1 MPTKRLTIPVTGM
14 TCSNCSN
21 TVARSLKRVNGVL
34 EANVNFAN
42 ERAEVIYDPAVV
54 QPLQLIETIEG
65 AGYGVAEAVVD
76 LPIAGMT
83 CANCAATVERS
94 LRRLEGVLEANVNFA
109 AERAHVRYLP
119 TVVSLAD
126 LKRAVHE
133 AGYRVIEAEADGL
146 DRAEDAELAARE
158 AELADRRRRLLVGA
172 LLTVPIVVLSMG
184 HDFGLIPHFAARGW
198 LLLLLTIPVQ
208 FWVGGLFLRSAW
220 KALRNRT
227 ANMDTLVAMG
237 SLAAFLYSVV
247 VLVLGLDAHLY
258 FESAAVIITLIMV
271 GKYLESRAKG
281 QAGAAI
287 RKLLSLQAKTARVVR
302 HGEELELSVE
312 EVQINDIVV
321 VRPGEKIPVDGVVLS
336 GHSTV
341 DESMIT
347 GESLPVEKGP
357 GDEVI
362 GATIN
367 RSGSFRMRATRVGRD
382 TALAQIVRLVQEAQG
397 SKAPIQRVADRVAA
411 VFVPA
416 VIVLALVV
424 FLVWYFLGGVG
435 FTSAMLFAVAVLL
448 ISCPCALGLATPTA
462 VMAGTGVGAEHG
474 ILVKN
479 AEVLET
485 ASRISVVV
493 LDKTG
498 TITEGR
504 PRVTD
509 VVVGGQ
515 LSVIGNQLSVIG
527 DQLSVASQEWP
538 TTDHRSR
545 VTDHRSP
552 LTDYLLQL
560 AASAE
565 SVSEHPLG
573 QAIVEAAR
581 AQGLAL
587 AEPQAFQAIPGGGIA
602 AAVDGHQVVIGTA
615 RLLTEQQTSLN
626 GLEQAVTALQRE
638 GKTAM
643 LVAVDGQAMGVIA
656 VADTVK
662 PTSQEAIAQ
671 LHAMGIEVVMLTGD
685 NRQTAEAIARQVGV
699 DHVLAEV
706 LPGEKAEVVQRI
718 QRLGVRGQGSEA
730 RGQGSEV
737 TSDELR
743 PAPVVPPS
751 TVHRS
756 PSAVHRSPFTR
767 QPSPVAG
774 RRVVA
779 MVGDGINDAP
789 ALAQADVGIAIGT
802 GTDVAIEA
810 ADVVLMRGDLR
821 SVPQAIRLSKA
832 TMRGIKQNLF
842 WAFFYN
848 VLAIPIAAGVL
859 VPFFGPQAQLN
870 PMVAAAAMAFSSVFV
885 VTNSLRLRRMRL

>member
-1 MPTKRLTIPVTGM
+1 MSTKRLTIPVTGM
-14 TCSNCSN
+14 TCTNCSN

-54 QPLQLIETIEG
+54 QPLQLMQTIESV
-65 AGYGVAEAVVD
+65 GYGVAEATID

-83 CANCAATVERS
+83 CTNCAATIERN
-94 LRRLEGVLEANVNFA
+94 LRRLDGVLEANVNFA
-109 AERAHVRYLP
+109 SESAHVRYLP
-119 TVVSLAD
+119 TAVSRSD
-126 LKRAVHE
+126 MKRLISDI
-133 AGYRVIEAEADGL
+133 GYKVIEADAVAGETV
-146 DRAEDAELAARE
+146 EDAELKARA
-158 AELADRRRRLLVGA
+158 AELNDRKRRLLVGIA
-172 LLTVPIVVLSMG
+172 LTIPIVILSMG

-198 LLLLLTIPVQ
+198 VLLLLTIPVQ

-220 KALRNRT
+220 KALLNRT

-237 SLAAFLYSVV
+237 SLAAFFYSVV

-302 HGEELELSVE
+302 QGEEVE
-312 EVQINDIVV
+312 VPVDEVEVNDIVV
-321 VRPGEKIPVDGVVLS
+321 VRPGEKIPVDGLVLS
-336 GHSTV
+336 GQSAV

-347 GESLPVEKGP
+347 GESLPVEKEP

-362 GATIN
+362 GGTIN
-367 RSGSFRMRATRVGRD
+367 KSGSFRFRATKVGRA
-382 TALAQIVRLVQEAQG
+382 TALAQIARMVQEAQG
-397 SKAPIQRVADRVAA
+397 SKAPIQRLADRVAA

-416 VIVLALVV
+416 VITLAVLV
-424 FLVWYFLGGVG
+424 FLAWYFIGGVG
-435 FTSAMLFAVAVLL
+435 FTGALLFAVSVLL

-462 VMAGTGVGAEHG
+462 VMAGTGVGAENG

-485 ASRISVVV
+485 AARLTTVV

-509 VVVGGQ
+509 VVIGDRLTVNGERLTVNGGQ
-515 LSVIGNQLSVIG
+515 TS
-527 DQLSVASQEWP
+527 
-538 TTDHRSR
+538 

-552 LTDYLLQL
+552 ITDYLLRL

-565 SVSEHPLG
+565 SASEHPLG
-573 QAIVEAAR
+573 QAIVEAAK
-581 AQGLAL
+581 AQGLTL
-587 AEPQAFQAIPGGGIA
+587 SEPQDFQAVAGGGIVA
-602 AAVDGHQVVIGTA
+602 MIDGHQVVVGTG
-615 RLLTEQQTSLN
+615 RLLDERQVHLN
-626 GLEQAVTALQRE
+626 GLVEQVTRLQDE
-638 GKTAM
+638 AKTAM
-643 LVAVDGQAMGVIA
+643 MVAVDGEAIGVIA

-662 PTSQEAIAQ
+662 PTSKEAIDQ
-671 LHAMGIEVVMLTGD
+671 LHALGIEVVMLTGD
-685 NRQTAEAIARQVGV
+685 NAQTAQAIARQVGV
-699 DHVLAEV
+699 DRVLAEV
-706 LPGEKAEVVQRI
+706 LPGEKAAEVK
-718 QRLGVRGQGSEA
+718 RLQGAGSNSQVVGGASQMAGSEA
-730 RGQGSEV
+730 GHRLPITG
-737 TSDELR
+737 
-743 PAPVVPPS
+743 
-751 TVHRS
+751 HRS
-756 PSAVHRSPFTR
+756 PITNHPL
-767 QPSPVAG
+767 
-774 RRVVA
+774 VA

-789 ALAQADVGIAIGT
+789 ALAQADIGMAIGT

-810 ADVVLMRGDLR
+810 ADIVLMRGDLR
-821 SVPQAIRLSKA
+821 SVPQAIKLSKA

-848 VLAIPIAAGVL
+848 VLAIPIAAGIL
-859 VPFFGPQAQLN
+859 VPFLGPQYQLN
-870 PMVAAAAMAFSSVFV
+870 PMIAAGAMAFSSVFV
-885 VTNSLRLRRMRL
+885 VTNSLRLRRMKLQ